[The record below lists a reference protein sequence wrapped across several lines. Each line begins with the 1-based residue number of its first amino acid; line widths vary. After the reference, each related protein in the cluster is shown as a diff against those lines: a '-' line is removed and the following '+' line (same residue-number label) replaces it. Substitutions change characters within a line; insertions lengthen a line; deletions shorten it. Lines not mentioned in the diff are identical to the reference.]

1 MKNTRRG
8 LELTRTDWGS
18 DARLLF
24 TTVRTAV
31 LTNATELKRQIENDN
46 PGSSILHATTI
57 AAVSEIW
64 FWAHNVLCDYKDV
77 PAVLLAVPKYARHID
92 EWRESMGPV
101 LWWRD
106 DTKDCP
112 HVGTPHDDNFDETR
126 QWWSP
131 IDTPEIPESETRQ

>member
-8 LELTRTDWGS
+8 LELTHTDWGS

-24 TTVRTAV
+24 STVRAAT
-31 LTNATELKRQIENDN
+31 LTKATELKRQIENGN

-64 FWAHNVLCDYKDV
+64 FWTHKVFFDYEDIPGVLI
-77 PAVLLAVPKYARHID
+77 AVPKYARHID
-92 EWRESMGPV
+92 EWHEDDGPV

-106 DTKDCP
+106 PITEP
-112 HVGTPHDDNFDETR
+112 PYVGTPDYADFDDTYK
-126 QWWSP
+126 WWSP
-131 IDTPEIPESETRQ
+131 IDTPEIPESETRE